1 MEKIRVLIA
10 DDHTLVREGLRA
22 LLQGEGGF
30 EVIAEASN
38 GHEAIERALEMR
50 PDVILM
56 DIGMPG
62 LDGLEATR
70 QVVKASPGIRVLVLT
85 VHEAEDYFFRALEA
99 GAQGFLVKDAAST
112 ELVAAVRAVHQG
124 GMFLHPPLAKRLVE
138 DYLGR
143 VSSGEERS
151 SYDELTPREREILKL
166 IGEGNT
172 NQEIADQLSL
182 SINTVQT
189 HRSRIMD
196 KLNLH
201 SRAQL
206 MKYAVRM
213 GLLRGP
219 TQ

>member
-70 QVVKASPGIRVLVLT
+70 RIVKESPGIRVLVLT
-85 VHEAEDYFFRALEA
+85 VHETEDYFFRALEA

-112 ELVAAVRAVHQG
+112 ELIAAVRAVHRG

-151 SYDELTPREREILKL
+151 TYEELTPREREILKL
-166 IGEGNT
+166 IGEGLT
-172 NQEIADQLSL
+172 NQEIASHLTLS
-182 SINTVQT
+182 
-189 HRSRIMD
+189 R
-196 KLNLH
+196 
-201 SRAQL
+201 
-206 MKYAVRM
+206 
-213 GLLRGP
+213 P
-219 TQ
+219 TLTAYFMSWARL

>member
-1 MEKIRVLIA
+1 
-10 DDHTLVREGLRA
+10 
-22 LLQGEGGF
+22 
-30 EVIAEASN
+30 
-38 GHEAIERALEMR
+38 
-50 PDVILM
+50 
-56 DIGMPG
+56 
-62 LDGLEATR
+62 
-70 QVVKASPGIRVLVLT
+70 
-85 VHEAEDYFFRALEA
+85 
-99 GAQGFLVKDAAST
+99 
-112 ELVAAVRAVHQG
+112 
-124 GMFLHPPLAKRLVE
+124 MFLHPPLAKRLVE

-151 SYDELTPREREILKL
+151 SYEALTPREREILKL